1 MSKQSD
7 NARKSKPPKDD
18 SAGTMSDNGTLSR
31 ARILIIEDDAEMA
44 QALASYLEAEGFAVW
59 TAADGREG
67 LQKWRELDPDAIIL
81 DLILPDIDGLD
92 VCNEIRQ
99 ESATPI
105 IIASARTSV
114 TDRVCGLELGADD
127 YMCKPLSARQ
137 LAARLKR
144 LLERCRRYAGYAS
157 SDEFIEVGPLRIDRA
172 SHEVTKHGQPVDLTP
187 KEFDLLWALAQRP
200 NRTVPSRKLL
210 WEVWGYDESI
220 RTRTLDV
227 HIGRLRRKLEDDP
240 HNPKLIKTVPSL
252 GYRLELP
259 SSQHEGDQRPDGGPS
274 AQEKAA

>member
-1 MSKQSD
+1 MS
-7 NARKSKPPKDD
+7 NKSVT
-18 SAGTMSDNGTLSR
+18 AR
-31 ARILIIEDDAEMA
+31 ARILIIEDDIEVAK
-44 QALASYLEAEGFAVW
+44 ALAKHLTAEGFSVW
-59 TAADGREG
+59 IANDGREG
-67 LQKWRELDPDAIIL
+67 LAKWRELEPDAIIL
-81 DLILPDIDGLD
+81 DLILPDIDGFD
-92 VCNEIRQ
+92 VCNEIR
-99 ESATPI
+99 EEAATPI

-127 YMCKPLSARQ
+127 YLCKPFSARQ
-137 LAARLKR
+137 LVARLKA
-144 LLERCRRYAGYAS
+144 LLERCRRYAGYTS
-157 SDEFIEVGPLRIDRA
+157 SEDVIEVGPLRIDRA
-172 SHEVTKHGQPVDLTP
+172 AHEVTKDGRSVELTP

-252 GYRLELP
+252 GYRLEVP
-259 SSQHEGDQRPDGGPS
+259 ASEGRVVPEQALVPEEVAAEP
-274 AQEKAA
+274 AEHKAA